1 MWKLIAGNAQQSM
14 LVLEDLHDTR
24 KTYRIQTRHMNTYN
38 GKIHY
43 NNNSREILELD
54 TDDADEKWNNDVKIN
69 YSDITRIWEYV
80 GSGGG
85 KRINYSTK
93 KSKNR
98 RHASRRRRTT
108 KKHSGR
114 IKHSRRRRA

>member
-1 MWKLIAGNAQQSM
+1 MWKQLANAR
-14 LVLEDLHDTR
+14 DITDPH
-24 KTYRIQTRHMNTYN
+24 KTYKIKTRNETYIGKLTYN
-38 GKIHY
+38 HY
-43 NNNSREILELD
+43 SSNFLEFETNDNDKLNNNIII
-54 TDDADEKWNNDVKIN
+54 K
-69 YSDITRIWEYV
+69 YSDIVSIWEYV